1 MHCLHGTFLS
11 FMGFCSH
18 ASLSHVLL
26 VLVLFSLAE
35 SQETHTRLTDILL
48 RDYAFRCY
56 HSHAKTGHLYAV
68 RFPPNLSG
76 IEATTARYRSG
87 SLRRYGAQ
95 IKEFLL
101 SPGTII
107 TPYVERLI
115 AVRQRLDGSS
125 SVDYS
130 NIPGFRLVSPL
141 LGLLLY
147 NGDDLNSTNPLL
159 LDISSTNR
167 PIVVDFSNVT
177 KLLLPDVTPYCAF
190 WDLEGKVR
198 LSQLGAPANV
208 CLGYKQG
215 HYGLIVEEMDRGEKA
230 SKWKI
235 VLGSSVGG
243 GLGAVLL
250 GLLLIALVKKKKR
263 LKIEEMERRAYEEEA
278 LQVSMVGHVRAPVAG
293 GTRTM
298 PILEDDYSL

>member
-1 MHCLHGTFLS
+1 MHSLRS
-11 FMGFCSH
+11 FMG
-18 ASLSHVLL
+18 LSSRVFLL
-26 VLVLFSLAE
+26 FLLFFSATAE
-35 SQETHTRLTDILL
+35 SQENSSSHARLTDLLL

-56 HSHAKTGHLYAV
+56 RVHAKTGRLYAV
-68 RFPPNLSG
+68 RFPANISG

-95 IKEFLL
+95 MEEFLL
-101 SPGTII
+101 SPGTVVD
-107 TPYVERLI
+107 PYVERLI
-115 AVRQRLDGSS
+115 AVRQRLDASPSS
-125 SVDYS
+125 IGYG

-147 NGDDLNSTNPLL
+147 NGDDLNSTDPIP
-159 LDISSTNR
+159 LDISSIKR

-177 KLLLPDVTPYCAF
+177 RVLLPDLTPYCAF

-198 LSQLGAPANV
+198 LSQLGAPGNV

-215 HYGLIVEEMDRGEKA
+215 HYGLIAEEMDRGEKA

-235 VLGSSVGG
+235 VVGSSVGG
-243 GLGAVLL
+243 GLGVVLL

-263 LKIEEMERRAYEEEA
+263 LKMEEMERRAYEEEA
-278 LQVSMVGHVRAPVAG
+278 LQFCLDEIRAELPPSVAF
-293 GTRTM
+293 TPRN
-298 PILEDDYSL
+298 S